1 MDLDLKQTSR
11 TRESI
16 LAEIHKKTA
25 IIYSLANIQE
35 GLVVDII
42 SLLKQENVYEFNI
55 KKVVNTI
62 KKNAELFREDLN
74 KKYGKDTNLK
84 LIFGEAT
91 DILEDDILKV
101 LKEDLGV
108 TVEYKHKNYTKT

>member
-1 MDLDLKQTSR
+1 MKIFESYDSAMDFAIRKGVYLFERLKKIKSYLMDLDLKQTSR

-55 KKVVNTI
+55 KK
-62 KKNAELFREDLN
+62 
-74 KKYGKDTNLK
+74 
-84 LIFGEAT
+84 
-91 DILEDDILKV
+91 
-101 LKEDLGV
+101 
-108 TVEYKHKNYTKT
+108 

>member
-101 LKEDLGV
+101 LNEDLGV
-108 TVEYKHKNYTKT
+108 TVEYKRRNYTKT